1 MLEKIKKNAS
11 YLSQVKTW
19 VDKKDIK
26 NLDRKTKRTVIKHN
40 PSYVFLSKN
49 MSFCPKNMSFCQSLR
64 NPHHQG
70 LVPCERASF
79 RQFFACLRHLFRSRR
94 PGNSPQC
101 VTALSI

>member
-26 NLDRKTKRTVIKHN
+26 NLDRKTKRAVIKHN

-49 MSFCPKNMSFCQSLR
+49 MSFCQDLR
-64 NPHHQG
+64 NRRHQG

-94 PGNSPQC
+94 PGNSPRY
-101 VTALSI
+101 VSALSI